1 MVLKSSR
8 RMIAIAS
15 LCGLL
20 LLPAVDAQS
29 QVGQERRDTVFSL
42 LDRIDR
48 LVSSARKQLDTDDL
62 VAVGT
67 TGSSGKTGK
76 LPISAA
82 DLDEIRAEIAQIKSL
97 LKAEG
102 DK

>member
-1 MVLKSSR
+1 
-8 RMIAIAS
+8 MIAILS

-20 LLPAVDAQS
+20 LLPAVNAQS

-67 TGSSGKTGK
+67 TGSSGNTTGSSGKTGK

-102 DK
+102 EK